1 MSQSIIA
8 RYVNPWKYRREQEAL
23 QKIAALRS
31 RDGEDCRRCRRPMR
45 FDLPAGHDLGPKL
58 EPVAPTPPGEAPA
71 LDVLCLTHRR
81 CNADGVDVTGEVIE
95 RVRRRNEAELFA
107 KSRKRA

>member
-8 RYVNPWKYRREQEAL
+8 RYVNPWKYRREQEEL
-23 QKIAALRS
+23 QRVAALRS
-31 RDGEDCRRCRRPMR
+31 RDGDECRRCLRPMR
-45 FDLPAGHDLGPKL
+45 FDLTAGHDLGPKVQSL
-58 EPVAPTPPGEAPA
+58 VKSEAGESPA
-71 LDVLCLTHRR
+71 LGDLCLTHRR
-81 CNADGVDVTGEVIE
+81 CNAEGADVTSEVVE